1 MAEFAAWL
9 GRHRIQA
16 ACLLL
21 ATLLLL
27 FLRALSLPLSE
38 PRADQSQFL
47 AYAYN
52 MLQHGTFSAGGR
64 DRPRPDQ
71 MREPGYPLMLAAGM
85 LLHPGLDLDRD
96 DADCV
101 TRGDGGCLPAVT
113 WLKLVNLLFVGLSA
127 LATFAALLALT
138 GRAWLGWLGLFWVG
152 LSAGYAQF
160 AGSMFFAEGV
170 VGFLIVAISL
180 ALWRIAGGRTSC
192 RHWFAGG
199 LLLGALVMTKA
210 TFYYLVPLL
219 AVALAAH
226 AAWRGTA
233 SKRQAAILGAV
244 FLAGTLALTLP
255 WHLRNLVSTGD
266 TSLAGRAGL
275 VLMARANYDA
285 LTPDEMLA
293 AAALFSPSGSLPGRY
308 LAGWLTVEREAKLDG
323 PDNPRAQ
330 AFVRFDELRRQMRVA
345 AYSPQLDAAMKAEA
359 MGRIRELWP
368 SHLQATLLFGYR
380 GLFTERGLGF
390 PRTDD
395 GVTTLGQRT
404 LGFDPGGWFL
414 NRPLAASLALFL
426 PAFAAFAFC
435 LATGRWA
442 YVFLMLPAAYLYGIQ
457 ALMTHYIPRYSTALI
472 PMLEVI
478 ALLSAWAVWS
488 RVSASM
494 SR

>member
-9 GRHRIQA
+9 CRHRAQA
-16 ACLLL
+16 ACLAL

-64 DRPRPDQ
+64 DRPRADQ

-96 DADCV
+96 KAGCV
-101 TRGDGGCLPAVT
+101 TKGDDGCLPAVT

-127 LATFAALLALT
+127 LAAFAALLALT

-160 AGSMFFAEGV
+160 AGLMFFAEGV
-170 VGFLIVAISL
+170 VGFLIVALSL
-180 ALWRIAGGRTSC
+180 ALWRIAGGRTAR

-210 TFYYLVPLL
+210 TFYYLAPLL

-233 SKRQAAILGAV
+233 SRREAAILGAV
-244 FLAGTLALTLP
+244 FLAGTLVLTVP

-275 VLMARANYDA
+275 VLMTRANYDG
-285 LTPDEMLA
+285 LTSDEMLA
-293 AAALFSPSGSLPGRY
+293 AAALFSPSGSVPDRY
-308 LAGWLTVEREAKLDG
+308 LAGWLTPEREAKLDG
-323 PDNPRAQ
+323 PDNPRAK
-330 AFVRFDELRRQMRVA
+330 AFVRFDQLRRQMRVA
-345 AYSPQLDAAMKAEA
+345 AYSPQLDAAMKTEA
-359 MGRIRELWP
+359 MARIREQWP
-368 SHLQATLLFGYR
+368 RHLQATLLFGYR
-380 GLFTERGLGF
+380 GLFPERGLGF
-390 PRTDD
+390 PPMD
-395 GVTTLGQRT
+395 GGPTTLGRRT
-404 LGFDPGGWFL
+404 LGFDAGGWFL
-414 NRPLAASLALFL
+414 SRPLAASLALFL

-435 LATGRWA
+435 VATGRWP

-472 PMLEVI
+472 PMLVVM

-488 RVSASM
+488 RVSASA

>member
-9 GRHRIQA
+9 RRHRVQA

-21 ATLLLL
+21 ASLLLL

-64 DRPRPDQ
+64 DRPRADQ

-85 LLHPGLDLDRD
+85 LLHPGLDLGRD
-96 DADCV
+96 NADCV
-101 TRGDGGCLPAVT
+101 TEGEGGCLPAVT

-127 LATFAALLALT
+127 LAAFAALLALT
-138 GRAWLGWLGLFWVG
+138 GRAWLGWLGLLWVW
-152 LSAGYAQF
+152 LSAGYAQY
-160 AGSMFFAEGV
+160 AGSAFFAEGV
-170 VGFLIVAISL
+170 VGFLVVVLSL
-180 ALWRIAGGRTSC
+180 ALWRIARGGTGR
-192 RHWFAGG
+192 RDWFAGG

-210 TFYYLVPLL
+210 TFYYLAPLL

-226 AAWRGTA
+226 AAWRRLA
-233 SKRQAAILGAV
+233 SRREAAILGSL

-285 LTPDEMLA
+285 LTSDEMLA

-308 LAGWLTVEREAKLDG
+308 LEGWLTPEMQAKLDG

-330 AFVRFDELRRQMRVA
+330 AFVRFDQLRREMRVA
-345 AYSPQLDAAMKAEA
+345 TWAPELDAAMKTEA
-359 MGRIRELWP
+359 MARIRELWP
-368 SHLQATLLFGYR
+368 RHLQATLLFGYR
-380 GLFTERGLGF
+380 GLFAERGLGF
-390 PRTDD
+390 PRPGG
-395 GVTTLGQRT
+395 GVTTLGRST
-404 LGFDPGGWFL
+404 LGFDLDGWFL

-435 LATGRWA
+435 VATGRWA

-472 PMLEVI
+472 PMLVVI
-478 ALLSAWAVWS
+478 ALLSAWAACG
-488 RVSASM
+488 RVSAST